1 MNIFEEV
8 KAAVGINT
16 AAEHYGL
23 NVRKDTALCP
33 FHAEKTASMKLYH
46 DHFHCFSCGM
56 HGDAIKLAQLILSCS
71 PIDAARRLAA
81 DFGIVTHNDI
91 KPTYRTHPSA
101 APHVN
106 RINSKEKEERAYR
119 LLSVYCRYLE
129 DCRTKYAPGT
139 PQDAIHPLFVLS
151 LHQLELYRYYRDIFI
166 YNDTEERM
174 TFIEEHGALLERLA
188 VFFSQKAA

>member
-1 MNIFEEV
+1 MCS
-8 KAAVGINT
+8 
-16 AAEHYGL
+16 
-23 NVRKDTALCP
+23 CP
-33 FHAEKTASMKLYH
+33 AHTDRTPSMKLYS

-101 APHVN
+101 APHVS

-151 LHQLELYRYYRDIFI
+151 LHHLELYRYYRDIFI

>member
-1 MNIFEEV
+1 MRDDKATILEYVSFEK
-8 KAAVGINT
+8 KAAQIN
-16 AAEHYGL
+16 
-23 NVRKDTALCP
+23 
-33 FHAEKTASMKLYH
+33 
-46 DHFHCFSCGM
+46 
-56 HGDAIKLAQLILSCS
+56 I
-71 PIDAARRLAA
+71 
-81 DFGIVTHNDI
+81 
-91 KPTYRTHPSA
+91 
-101 APHVN
+101 
-106 RINSKEKEERAYR
+106 KEKEERAYR

-129 DCRTKYAPGT
+129 DCRTKYAPET

>member
-8 KAAVGINT
+8 KNRIDIHT
-16 AAEHYGL
+16 ASEHFGL
-23 NVRKDTALCP
+23 TVRNGMCSCP
-33 FHAEKTASMKLYH
+33 AHTDRTPSMKLYS
-46 DHFHCFSCGM
+46 DHFHCFSCEE
-56 HGDAIKLAQLILSCS
+56 HGDVIKLTQLILGCS

-81 DFGIVTHNDI
+81 DFDIVIHSDV
-91 KPTYRTHPSA
+91 KPAYRTYHSA
-101 APHVN
+101 APHVS
-106 RINSKEKEERAYR
+106 RINYKEKEERAYR
-119 LLSVYCRYLE
+119 LLSAYCRYLE
-129 DCRTKYAPGT
+129 DCRTRYAPRT

-174 TFIEEHGALLERLA
+174 AFIKEHGALLERLA

>member
-8 KAAVGINT
+8 KSHTDIKT
-16 AAEHYGL
+16 AAEHFGL
-23 NVRKDTALCP
+23 TVRSGMCSCP
-33 FHAEKTASMKLYH
+33 AHTDRTPSMKLYS

-101 APHVN
+101 APHVS
-106 RINSKEKEERAYR
+106 RINCKEKEERAYR

>member
-1 MNIFEEV
+1 MNIFKEV
-8 KAAVGINT
+8 KSHTDIKT
-16 AAEHYGL
+16 AAEHFGL
-23 NVRKDTALCP
+23 TVRNGMCSCP
-33 FHAEKTASMKLYH
+33 AHTDRTPSMKLYS

-71 PIDAARRLAA
+71 PIDTARRLAA

-101 APHVN
+101 APHVS

>member
-8 KAAVGINT
+8 KAHTDIKT
-16 AAEHYGL
+16 AAEHFGL
-23 NVRKDTALCP
+23 TVRNGMCSCP
-33 FHAEKTASMKLYH
+33 AHTDRTPSMKLYN

-56 HGDAIKLAQLILSCS
+56 HGDVIKLAQLILSCS

-81 DFGIVTHNDI
+81 DFGILIHNDI
-91 KPTYRTHPSA
+91 NPAYRTYHSA
-101 APHVN
+101 ATHVSK
-106 RINSKEKEERAYR
+106 INSKEREERAYR
-119 LLSVYCRYLE
+119 LLSAYCRYLE
-129 DCRTKYAPGT
+129 DCRTKYAPET

-188 VFFSQKAA
+188 MFFSQKAA